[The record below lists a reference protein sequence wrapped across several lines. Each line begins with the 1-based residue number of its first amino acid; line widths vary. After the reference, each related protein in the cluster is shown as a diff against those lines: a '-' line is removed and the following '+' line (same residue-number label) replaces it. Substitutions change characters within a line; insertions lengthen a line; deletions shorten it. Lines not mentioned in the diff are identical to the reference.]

1 MIERQIH
8 LSSGGGAA
16 LQGYDGLLRFGY
28 TKNRGIYALRVEADG
43 EWQGMTLRAFW
54 HLPDGNAAPST
65 LVVDGLVEVP
75 ALITAVPG
83 EGRITF
89 EGTDGTRTLT
99 SADVCYCVAENSGTE
114 DSTLPQPGTPA
125 WQALL
130 ERLKAAVESG
140 AFRGEK
146 GEPGPQGEPGAAG
159 PTGPKGEPGPQGP
172 QGEPGP
178 QGPKGDPSDPGQ
190 WELLEKVS
198 LNAAAASFERTFPT
212 ELQALKVLFQAGSSQ
227 SKGTLHWVCSTS
239 DGTQL
244 LSASAPCAAS
254 SSMSSP
260 PTRTFASFQALPC
273 FGQYLCFAASGTT
286 GAPPA
291 VVLPAGSSGQNVDAS
306 QKLGRLTLTVDTLGA
321 EAVSLKNAAGE
332 ELLWQADPAVWKRH
346 APILFPWTGKLPGG
360 TFTHG
365 GKTYKGGQHGF
376 ARDLEHTLLRAEGD
390 TIELE
395 LRSDDAIKAER
406 FPFDF
411 VLTSTFR
418 LEGKTVHHTLTV
430 ANPETAAEELRFGI
444 GYHPAFRIPFDASHT
459 TTDYEFRFDQ
469 PESPMILDAYPN
481 GLLTGRC
488 GYRWK
493 NVSAIPLT
501 DDLFANDS
509 FCMAGLRTRTL
520 GIYEKD
526 TGRHIVCNVEG
537 YPYSLIWSA
546 PAKPV
551 RFVCIEPWQSLPGAE
566 NDPQAWTERAAA
578 ACLAPGQHWATT
590 LSTTFER

>member
-16 LQGYDGLLRFGY
+16 LQGYNGLLRFGY

-54 HLPDGNAAPST
+54 HLPDGSAAPST

-130 ERLKAAVESG
+130 ERLKDGIKSG
-140 AFRGEK
+140 EFRGEK
-146 GEPGPQGEPGAAG
+146 GETGPQGPKGEPGPIGPIGPKGDPGPQGATGAAG
-159 PTGPKGEPGPQGP
+159 PAGPKGEPGPQGP

-306 QKLGRLTLTVDTLGA
+306 QKLGRLTLTVDTNVRL
-321 EAVSLKNAAGE
+321 AAG
-332 ELLWQADPAVWKRH
+332 A
-346 APILFPWTGKLPGG
+346 
-360 TFTHG
+360 
-365 GKTYKGGQHGF
+365 
-376 ARDLEHTLLRAEGD
+376 
-390 TIELE
+390 TIELWG
-395 LRSDDAIKAER
+395 
-406 FPFDF
+406 
-411 VLTSTFR
+411 V
-418 LEGKTVHHTLTV
+418 
-430 ANPETAAEELRFGI
+430 
-444 GYHPAFRIPFDASHT
+444 PA
-459 TTDYEFRFDQ
+459 
-469 PESPMILDAYPN
+469 
-481 GLLTGRC
+481 
-488 GYRWK
+488 
-493 NVSAIPLT
+493 
-501 DDLFANDS
+501 
-509 FCMAGLRTRTL
+509 
-520 GIYEKD
+520 
-526 TGRHIVCNVEG
+526 
-537 YPYSLIWSA
+537 
-546 PAKPV
+546 
-551 RFVCIEPWQSLPGAE
+551 
-566 NDPQAWTERAAA
+566 
-578 ACLAPGQHWATT
+578 
-590 LSTTFER
+590 

>member
-65 LVVDGLVEVP
+65 LVADGLVEVP

-89 EGTDGTRTLT
+89 EGTDGTRTLI

-130 ERLKAAVESG
+130 DRLKAAVESG

-146 GEPGPQGEPGAAG
+146 GDP
-159 PTGPKGEPGPQGP
+159 GP

-239 DGTQL
+239 DGAQL
-244 LSASAPCAAS
+244 LSASAPCAS

-291 VVLPAGSSGQNVDAS
+291 VFLPAGSGGQNVDAS
-306 QKLGRLTLTVDTLGA
+306 QKLGRLTLTVDTNVRL
-321 EAVSLKNAAGE
+321 AAG
-332 ELLWQADPAVWKRH
+332 A
-346 APILFPWTGKLPGG
+346 
-360 TFTHG
+360 
-365 GKTYKGGQHGF
+365 
-376 ARDLEHTLLRAEGD
+376 
-390 TIELE
+390 TIELWG
-395 LRSDDAIKAER
+395 
-406 FPFDF
+406 
-411 VLTSTFR
+411 V
-418 LEGKTVHHTLTV
+418 
-430 ANPETAAEELRFGI
+430 
-444 GYHPAFRIPFDASHT
+444 PA
-459 TTDYEFRFDQ
+459 
-469 PESPMILDAYPN
+469 
-481 GLLTGRC
+481 
-488 GYRWK
+488 
-493 NVSAIPLT
+493 
-501 DDLFANDS
+501 
-509 FCMAGLRTRTL
+509 
-520 GIYEKD
+520 
-526 TGRHIVCNVEG
+526 
-537 YPYSLIWSA
+537 
-546 PAKPV
+546 
-551 RFVCIEPWQSLPGAE
+551 
-566 NDPQAWTERAAA
+566 
-578 ACLAPGQHWATT
+578 
-590 LSTTFER
+590 

>member
-28 TKNRGIYALRVEADG
+28 TRNRGIYALRVEADG
-43 EWQGMTLRAFW
+43 AWQGMTLRAFW
-54 HLPDGNAAPST
+54 HLPDGSAAPST
-65 LVVDGLVEVP
+65 LVADGLVEVP

-130 ERLKAAVESG
+130 DRLKAAVESG

-146 GEPGPQGEPGAAG
+146 GDP
-159 PTGPKGEPGPQGP
+159 GP

-198 LNAAAASFERTFPT
+198 LNAAAASFERTFST

-239 DGTQL
+239 DGAQL

-254 SSMSSP
+254 SP
-260 PTRTFASFQALPC
+260 PTRTFASFQAFPC

-306 QKLGRLTLTVDTLGA
+306 QKLGRLTLTVDTNVRL
-321 EAVSLKNAAGE
+321 AAG
-332 ELLWQADPAVWKRH
+332 A
-346 APILFPWTGKLPGG
+346 
-360 TFTHG
+360 
-365 GKTYKGGQHGF
+365 
-376 ARDLEHTLLRAEGD
+376 
-390 TIELE
+390 TIELWG
-395 LRSDDAIKAER
+395 
-406 FPFDF
+406 
-411 VLTSTFR
+411 V
-418 LEGKTVHHTLTV
+418 
-430 ANPETAAEELRFGI
+430 
-444 GYHPAFRIPFDASHT
+444 PA
-459 TTDYEFRFDQ
+459 
-469 PESPMILDAYPN
+469 
-481 GLLTGRC
+481 
-488 GYRWK
+488 
-493 NVSAIPLT
+493 
-501 DDLFANDS
+501 
-509 FCMAGLRTRTL
+509 
-520 GIYEKD
+520 
-526 TGRHIVCNVEG
+526 
-537 YPYSLIWSA
+537 
-546 PAKPV
+546 
-551 RFVCIEPWQSLPGAE
+551 
-566 NDPQAWTERAAA
+566 
-578 ACLAPGQHWATT
+578 
-590 LSTTFER
+590 

>member
-1 MIERQIH
+1 MLKDITLGQFFPADTVVHRLDPRTKLLAVILYIVALFNARGVVTYAIMAAVLAACVL
-8 LSSGGGAA
+8 LSRVPFKSLTRGLKPVYIIVAFTAIMNMFFTAGTPVA
-16 LQGYDGLLRFGY
+16 DVWLLR
-28 TKNRGIYALRVEADG
+28 
-43 EWQGMTLRAFW
+43 
-54 HLPDGNAAPST
+54 
-65 LVVDGLVEVP
+65 
-75 ALITAVPG
+75 
-83 EGRITF
+83 RITF

-130 ERLKAAVESG
+130 DRLKAAVESG
-140 AFRGEK
+140 VFRGEK

-291 VVLPAGSSGQNVDAS
+291 VVLPAGSGGQNVDAS
-306 QKLGRLTLTVDTLGA
+306 QKLGRLTLTVDTNVRL
-321 EAVSLKNAAGE
+321 AAG
-332 ELLWQADPAVWKRH
+332 A
-346 APILFPWTGKLPGG
+346 
-360 TFTHG
+360 
-365 GKTYKGGQHGF
+365 
-376 ARDLEHTLLRAEGD
+376 
-390 TIELE
+390 TIELWG
-395 LRSDDAIKAER
+395 
-406 FPFDF
+406 
-411 VLTSTFR
+411 V
-418 LEGKTVHHTLTV
+418 
-430 ANPETAAEELRFGI
+430 
-444 GYHPAFRIPFDASHT
+444 PA
-459 TTDYEFRFDQ
+459 
-469 PESPMILDAYPN
+469 
-481 GLLTGRC
+481 
-488 GYRWK
+488 
-493 NVSAIPLT
+493 
-501 DDLFANDS
+501 
-509 FCMAGLRTRTL
+509 
-520 GIYEKD
+520 
-526 TGRHIVCNVEG
+526 
-537 YPYSLIWSA
+537 
-546 PAKPV
+546 
-551 RFVCIEPWQSLPGAE
+551 
-566 NDPQAWTERAAA
+566 
-578 ACLAPGQHWATT
+578 
-590 LSTTFER
+590 

>member
-43 EWQGMTLRAFW
+43 EWQGMTLRACW
-54 HLPDGNAAPST
+54 HLPGGNPAPST

-75 ALITAVPG
+75 TLITAVPG

-114 DSTLPQPGTPA
+114 DSTLPRPGTPA

-130 ERLKAAVESG
+130 DRLKAAVESG

-146 GEPGPQGEPGAAG
+146 GDP
-159 PTGPKGEPGPQGP
+159 GP

-239 DGTQL
+239 DGAQL

-291 VVLPAGSSGQNVDAS
+291 VVLPAGSNGQNVDAS
-306 QKLGRLTLTVDTLGA
+306 QKLGRLTLTVDTNVRL
-321 EAVSLKNAAGE
+321 AAG
-332 ELLWQADPAVWKRH
+332 A
-346 APILFPWTGKLPGG
+346 
-360 TFTHG
+360 
-365 GKTYKGGQHGF
+365 
-376 ARDLEHTLLRAEGD
+376 
-390 TIELE
+390 TIELWG
-395 LRSDDAIKAER
+395 
-406 FPFDF
+406 
-411 VLTSTFR
+411 V
-418 LEGKTVHHTLTV
+418 
-430 ANPETAAEELRFGI
+430 
-444 GYHPAFRIPFDASHT
+444 PA
-459 TTDYEFRFDQ
+459 
-469 PESPMILDAYPN
+469 
-481 GLLTGRC
+481 
-488 GYRWK
+488 
-493 NVSAIPLT
+493 
-501 DDLFANDS
+501 
-509 FCMAGLRTRTL
+509 
-520 GIYEKD
+520 
-526 TGRHIVCNVEG
+526 
-537 YPYSLIWSA
+537 
-546 PAKPV
+546 
-551 RFVCIEPWQSLPGAE
+551 
-566 NDPQAWTERAAA
+566 
-578 ACLAPGQHWATT
+578 
-590 LSTTFER
+590 

>member
-28 TKNRGIYALRVEADG
+28 TRNRGIYALRVEADG

-54 HLPDGNAAPST
+54 HLPDGSAAPST
-65 LVVDGLVEVP
+65 LVADGLVEVP

-130 ERLKAAVESG
+130 DRLKAAVESG

-146 GEPGPQGEPGAAG
+146 GDP
-159 PTGPKGEPGPQGP
+159 GP

-198 LNAAAASFERTFPT
+198 LSAAAASFERTFPT

-239 DGTQL
+239 DGAQL

-291 VVLPAGSSGQNVDAS
+291 VVLPAGSGGQNVDAS
-306 QKLGRLTLTVDTLGA
+306 QKLGRLTLTVDTNVRL
-321 EAVSLKNAAGE
+321 AAG
-332 ELLWQADPAVWKRH
+332 A
-346 APILFPWTGKLPGG
+346 
-360 TFTHG
+360 
-365 GKTYKGGQHGF
+365 
-376 ARDLEHTLLRAEGD
+376 
-390 TIELE
+390 TIELWG
-395 LRSDDAIKAER
+395 
-406 FPFDF
+406 
-411 VLTSTFR
+411 V
-418 LEGKTVHHTLTV
+418 
-430 ANPETAAEELRFGI
+430 
-444 GYHPAFRIPFDASHT
+444 PA
-459 TTDYEFRFDQ
+459 
-469 PESPMILDAYPN
+469 
-481 GLLTGRC
+481 
-488 GYRWK
+488 
-493 NVSAIPLT
+493 
-501 DDLFANDS
+501 
-509 FCMAGLRTRTL
+509 
-520 GIYEKD
+520 
-526 TGRHIVCNVEG
+526 
-537 YPYSLIWSA
+537 
-546 PAKPV
+546 
-551 RFVCIEPWQSLPGAE
+551 
-566 NDPQAWTERAAA
+566 
-578 ACLAPGQHWATT
+578 
-590 LSTTFER
+590 

>member
-28 TKNRGIYALRVEADG
+28 TRNRGIYALRVEADG

-114 DSTLPQPGTPA
+114 DSSLPQPGTPA

-130 ERLKAAVESG
+130 DRLKAAVESG
-140 AFRGEK
+140 AFQGEK
-146 GEPGPQGEPGAAG
+146 GDP
-159 PTGPKGEPGPQGP
+159 GP

-239 DGTQL
+239 DGAQL

-260 PTRTFASFQALPC
+260 PTRTFASFQAFPC
-273 FGQYLCFAASGTT
+273 FGQYLCVAASGTT

-291 VVLPAGSSGQNVDAS
+291 VVLPAGSGGQNVDAS
-306 QKLGRLTLTVDTLGA
+306 QKLGRLTLTVDTNVRL
-321 EAVSLKNAAGE
+321 AAG
-332 ELLWQADPAVWKRH
+332 A
-346 APILFPWTGKLPGG
+346 
-360 TFTHG
+360 
-365 GKTYKGGQHGF
+365 
-376 ARDLEHTLLRAEGD
+376 
-390 TIELE
+390 TIELWG
-395 LRSDDAIKAER
+395 
-406 FPFDF
+406 
-411 VLTSTFR
+411 V
-418 LEGKTVHHTLTV
+418 
-430 ANPETAAEELRFGI
+430 
-444 GYHPAFRIPFDASHT
+444 PA
-459 TTDYEFRFDQ
+459 
-469 PESPMILDAYPN
+469 
-481 GLLTGRC
+481 
-488 GYRWK
+488 
-493 NVSAIPLT
+493 
-501 DDLFANDS
+501 
-509 FCMAGLRTRTL
+509 
-520 GIYEKD
+520 
-526 TGRHIVCNVEG
+526 
-537 YPYSLIWSA
+537 
-546 PAKPV
+546 
-551 RFVCIEPWQSLPGAE
+551 
-566 NDPQAWTERAAA
+566 
-578 ACLAPGQHWATT
+578 
-590 LSTTFER
+590 

>member
-28 TKNRGIYALRVEADG
+28 TKNQGIYALRVEADG

-65 LVVDGLVEVP
+65 LVTDGLVEVP

-83 EGRITF
+83 EGHITF

-130 ERLKAAVESG
+130 DRLKAAVESG

-146 GEPGPQGEPGAAG
+146 GDPGPQGEPGAAG

-239 DGTQL
+239 DGAQL
-244 LSASAPCAAS
+244 LSASAPCAA
-254 SSMSSP
+254 SSP

-273 FGQYLCFAASGTT
+273 FGQ
-286 GAPPA
+286 
-291 VVLPAGSSGQNVDAS
+291 
-306 QKLGRLTLTVDTLGA
+306 
-321 EAVSLKNAAGE
+321 
-332 ELLWQADPAVWKRH
+332 
-346 APILFPWTGKLPGG
+346 
-360 TFTHG
+360 
-365 GKTYKGGQHGF
+365 
-376 ARDLEHTLLRAEGD
+376 
-390 TIELE
+390 
-395 LRSDDAIKAER
+395 
-406 FPFDF
+406 
-411 VLTSTFR
+411 
-418 LEGKTVHHTLTV
+418 
-430 ANPETAAEELRFGI
+430 
-444 GYHPAFRIPFDASHT
+444 
-459 TTDYEFRFDQ
+459 
-469 PESPMILDAYPN
+469 
-481 GLLTGRC
+481 
-488 GYRWK
+488 
-493 NVSAIPLT
+493 
-501 DDLFANDS
+501 
-509 FCMAGLRTRTL
+509 
-520 GIYEKD
+520 
-526 TGRHIVCNVEG
+526 
-537 YPYSLIWSA
+537 
-546 PAKPV
+546 
-551 RFVCIEPWQSLPGAE
+551 
-566 NDPQAWTERAAA
+566 
-578 ACLAPGQHWATT
+578 
-590 LSTTFER
+590 

>member
-28 TKNRGIYALRVEADG
+28 TKNRGIYALRVETDG

-65 LVVDGLVEVP
+65 LVADGLVEVP

-130 ERLKAAVESG
+130 DRLKAAVESG

-146 GEPGPQGEPGAAG
+146 GDPGN
-159 PTGPKGEPGPQGP
+159 
-172 QGEPGP
+172 
-178 QGPKGDPSDPGQ
+178 PGQ

-291 VVLPAGSSGQNVDAS
+291 VILPAGSSGQNVDAS
-306 QKLGRLTLTVDTLGA
+306 QKLGRLTLTVDTNVRL
-321 EAVSLKNAAGE
+321 AAG
-332 ELLWQADPAVWKRH
+332 A
-346 APILFPWTGKLPGG
+346 
-360 TFTHG
+360 
-365 GKTYKGGQHGF
+365 
-376 ARDLEHTLLRAEGD
+376 
-390 TIELE
+390 TIELWG
-395 LRSDDAIKAER
+395 
-406 FPFDF
+406 
-411 VLTSTFR
+411 V
-418 LEGKTVHHTLTV
+418 
-430 ANPETAAEELRFGI
+430 
-444 GYHPAFRIPFDASHT
+444 PA
-459 TTDYEFRFDQ
+459 
-469 PESPMILDAYPN
+469 
-481 GLLTGRC
+481 
-488 GYRWK
+488 
-493 NVSAIPLT
+493 
-501 DDLFANDS
+501 
-509 FCMAGLRTRTL
+509 
-520 GIYEKD
+520 
-526 TGRHIVCNVEG
+526 
-537 YPYSLIWSA
+537 
-546 PAKPV
+546 
-551 RFVCIEPWQSLPGAE
+551 
-566 NDPQAWTERAAA
+566 
-578 ACLAPGQHWATT
+578 
-590 LSTTFER
+590 

>member
-1 MIERQIH
+1 MIERVIH

-65 LVVDGLVEVP
+65 LVADGLVEVP

-130 ERLKAAVESG
+130 DRLKAAVESG
-140 AFRGEK
+140 EFRGEK
-146 GEPGPQGEPGAAG
+146 GDPGPQGEPGPIGPIGPKGDPGPQGEPGAVG
-159 PTGPKGEPGPQGP
+159 PAGPKGEPGPQGP
-172 QGEPGP
+172 QGEP
-178 QGPKGDPSDPGQ
+178 GPKGDPSDPGQ

-198 LNAAAASFERTFPT
+198 LSAAAASFERTFPT

-239 DGTQL
+239 DGAQL
-244 LSASAPCAAS
+244 LSATAPCAAS

-291 VVLPAGSSGQNVDAS
+291 VVLPTGSDGQNVDAS
-306 QKLGRLTLTVDTLGA
+306 QRLGSLTLTVDTNVRL
-321 EAVSLKNAAGE
+321 AAG
-332 ELLWQADPAVWKRH
+332 A
-346 APILFPWTGKLPGG
+346 
-360 TFTHG
+360 
-365 GKTYKGGQHGF
+365 
-376 ARDLEHTLLRAEGD
+376 
-390 TIELE
+390 TIELWG
-395 LRSDDAIKAER
+395 
-406 FPFDF
+406 
-411 VLTSTFR
+411 V
-418 LEGKTVHHTLTV
+418 
-430 ANPETAAEELRFGI
+430 
-444 GYHPAFRIPFDASHT
+444 PA
-459 TTDYEFRFDQ
+459 
-469 PESPMILDAYPN
+469 
-481 GLLTGRC
+481 
-488 GYRWK
+488 
-493 NVSAIPLT
+493 
-501 DDLFANDS
+501 
-509 FCMAGLRTRTL
+509 
-520 GIYEKD
+520 
-526 TGRHIVCNVEG
+526 
-537 YPYSLIWSA
+537 
-546 PAKPV
+546 
-551 RFVCIEPWQSLPGAE
+551 
-566 NDPQAWTERAAA
+566 
-578 ACLAPGQHWATT
+578 
-590 LSTTFER
+590 

>member
-65 LVVDGLVEVP
+65 LVADGLVEVP

-114 DSTLPQPGTPA
+114 DSSLPQ
-125 WQALL
+125 
-130 ERLKAAVESG
+130 
-140 AFRGEK
+140 
-146 GEPGPQGEPGAAG
+146 
-159 PTGPKGEPGPQGP
+159 PGPQGP
-172 QGEPGP
+172 QGKPGP

-198 LNAAAASFERTFPT
+198 LNAAAASFERTFPI

-239 DGTQL
+239 DGAQL

-306 QKLGRLTLTVDTLGA
+306 QKLGRLTLTVDTNVRL
-321 EAVSLKNAAGE
+321 AAG
-332 ELLWQADPAVWKRH
+332 A
-346 APILFPWTGKLPGG
+346 
-360 TFTHG
+360 
-365 GKTYKGGQHGF
+365 
-376 ARDLEHTLLRAEGD
+376 
-390 TIELE
+390 TIELWG
-395 LRSDDAIKAER
+395 
-406 FPFDF
+406 
-411 VLTSTFR
+411 V
-418 LEGKTVHHTLTV
+418 
-430 ANPETAAEELRFGI
+430 
-444 GYHPAFRIPFDASHT
+444 PA
-459 TTDYEFRFDQ
+459 
-469 PESPMILDAYPN
+469 
-481 GLLTGRC
+481 
-488 GYRWK
+488 
-493 NVSAIPLT
+493 
-501 DDLFANDS
+501 
-509 FCMAGLRTRTL
+509 
-520 GIYEKD
+520 
-526 TGRHIVCNVEG
+526 
-537 YPYSLIWSA
+537 
-546 PAKPV
+546 
-551 RFVCIEPWQSLPGAE
+551 
-566 NDPQAWTERAAA
+566 
-578 ACLAPGQHWATT
+578 
-590 LSTTFER
+590 

>member
-65 LVVDGLVEVP
+65 LVADGLVEVP

-130 ERLKAAVESG
+130 DRLKAAVESG

-146 GEPGPQGEPGAAG
+146 GDP
-159 PTGPKGEPGPQGP
+159 GP

-198 LNAAAASFERTFPT
+198 LSAAAASFERTFPT

-239 DGTQL
+239 DGAQL
-244 LSASAPCAAS
+244 LSASTPCAAS

-291 VVLPAGSSGQNVDAS
+291 VVLPAGSGGQNVDAS
-306 QKLGRLTLTVDTLGA
+306 QKLGRLTLTVDTNVRL
-321 EAVSLKNAAGE
+321 AAG
-332 ELLWQADPAVWKRH
+332 A
-346 APILFPWTGKLPGG
+346 
-360 TFTHG
+360 
-365 GKTYKGGQHGF
+365 
-376 ARDLEHTLLRAEGD
+376 
-390 TIELE
+390 TIELWG
-395 LRSDDAIKAER
+395 
-406 FPFDF
+406 
-411 VLTSTFR
+411 V
-418 LEGKTVHHTLTV
+418 
-430 ANPETAAEELRFGI
+430 
-444 GYHPAFRIPFDASHT
+444 PA
-459 TTDYEFRFDQ
+459 
-469 PESPMILDAYPN
+469 
-481 GLLTGRC
+481 
-488 GYRWK
+488 
-493 NVSAIPLT
+493 
-501 DDLFANDS
+501 
-509 FCMAGLRTRTL
+509 
-520 GIYEKD
+520 
-526 TGRHIVCNVEG
+526 
-537 YPYSLIWSA
+537 
-546 PAKPV
+546 
-551 RFVCIEPWQSLPGAE
+551 
-566 NDPQAWTERAAA
+566 
-578 ACLAPGQHWATT
+578 
-590 LSTTFER
+590 

>member
-28 TKNRGIYALRVEADG
+28 TKNRGIYALRVETDG

-114 DSTLPQPGTPA
+114 DSTLSQPGTPA

-130 ERLKAAVESG
+130 DRLKAAVESG
-140 AFRGEK
+140 EFRGEK
-146 GEPGPQGEPGAAG
+146 GEPGPQGEPGPIGPIGPKGDPGPQGATGAAG
-159 PTGPKGEPGPQGP
+159 PAGPKGEPGPQGP

-178 QGPKGDPSDPGQ
+178 QGPKGDPGDPGQ

-227 SKGTLHWVCSTS
+227 AKGTLHWVCSTS
-239 DGTQL
+239 DGAQL
-244 LSASAPCAAS
+244 LSATAPCAAS

-291 VVLPAGSSGQNVDAS
+291 VVLPAGSDGQNVDTS
-306 QKLGRLTLTVDTLGA
+306 QKLGRLTLTVDTNVRL
-321 EAVSLKNAAGE
+321 AAG
-332 ELLWQADPAVWKRH
+332 A
-346 APILFPWTGKLPGG
+346 
-360 TFTHG
+360 
-365 GKTYKGGQHGF
+365 
-376 ARDLEHTLLRAEGD
+376 
-390 TIELE
+390 TIELWG
-395 LRSDDAIKAER
+395 
-406 FPFDF
+406 
-411 VLTSTFR
+411 V
-418 LEGKTVHHTLTV
+418 
-430 ANPETAAEELRFGI
+430 
-444 GYHPAFRIPFDASHT
+444 PA
-459 TTDYEFRFDQ
+459 
-469 PESPMILDAYPN
+469 
-481 GLLTGRC
+481 
-488 GYRWK
+488 
-493 NVSAIPLT
+493 
-501 DDLFANDS
+501 
-509 FCMAGLRTRTL
+509 
-520 GIYEKD
+520 
-526 TGRHIVCNVEG
+526 
-537 YPYSLIWSA
+537 
-546 PAKPV
+546 
-551 RFVCIEPWQSLPGAE
+551 
-566 NDPQAWTERAAA
+566 
-578 ACLAPGQHWATT
+578 
-590 LSTTFER
+590 

>member
-65 LVVDGLVEVP
+65 LVADGLVEVP

-130 ERLKAAVESG
+130 DRLKAAVESG

-146 GEPGPQGEPGAAG
+146 GDP
-159 PTGPKGEPGPQGP
+159 GP

-198 LNAAAASFERTFPT
+198 LSAAAASFERTFPT

-239 DGTQL
+239 DGAQL
-244 LSASAPCAAS
+244 HSASAPCAAS

-291 VVLPAGSSGQNVDAS
+291 VVLPAGSGGQNVDAS
-306 QKLGRLTLTVDTLGA
+306 QKLGRLTLTVDTNVRL
-321 EAVSLKNAAGE
+321 AAG
-332 ELLWQADPAVWKRH
+332 A
-346 APILFPWTGKLPGG
+346 
-360 TFTHG
+360 
-365 GKTYKGGQHGF
+365 
-376 ARDLEHTLLRAEGD
+376 
-390 TIELE
+390 TIELWG
-395 LRSDDAIKAER
+395 
-406 FPFDF
+406 
-411 VLTSTFR
+411 V
-418 LEGKTVHHTLTV
+418 
-430 ANPETAAEELRFGI
+430 
-444 GYHPAFRIPFDASHT
+444 PA
-459 TTDYEFRFDQ
+459 
-469 PESPMILDAYPN
+469 
-481 GLLTGRC
+481 
-488 GYRWK
+488 
-493 NVSAIPLT
+493 
-501 DDLFANDS
+501 
-509 FCMAGLRTRTL
+509 
-520 GIYEKD
+520 
-526 TGRHIVCNVEG
+526 
-537 YPYSLIWSA
+537 
-546 PAKPV
+546 
-551 RFVCIEPWQSLPGAE
+551 
-566 NDPQAWTERAAA
+566 
-578 ACLAPGQHWATT
+578 
-590 LSTTFER
+590 

>member
-130 ERLKAAVESG
+130 DRLKAAVESG
-140 AFRGEK
+140 EFRGEK
-146 GEPGPQGEPGAAG
+146 GDPGPQGEPGPIGPIGPKGDPGPQGATGAAG
-159 PTGPKGEPGPQGP
+159 PAGPKGEPGPQGP
-172 QGEPGP
+172 KGDPGDPGP

-239 DGTQL
+239 DGAQL
-244 LSASAPCAAS
+244 LSATAPCAAS

-291 VVLPAGSSGQNVDAS
+291 VVLPAGSDGQNVDAS
-306 QKLGRLTLTVDTLGA
+306 QKLGSLTLTVDTNVRL
-321 EAVSLKNAAGE
+321 AAG
-332 ELLWQADPAVWKRH
+332 A
-346 APILFPWTGKLPGG
+346 
-360 TFTHG
+360 
-365 GKTYKGGQHGF
+365 
-376 ARDLEHTLLRAEGD
+376 
-390 TIELE
+390 TIELWG
-395 LRSDDAIKAER
+395 
-406 FPFDF
+406 
-411 VLTSTFR
+411 V
-418 LEGKTVHHTLTV
+418 
-430 ANPETAAEELRFGI
+430 
-444 GYHPAFRIPFDASHT
+444 PA
-459 TTDYEFRFDQ
+459 
-469 PESPMILDAYPN
+469 
-481 GLLTGRC
+481 
-488 GYRWK
+488 
-493 NVSAIPLT
+493 
-501 DDLFANDS
+501 
-509 FCMAGLRTRTL
+509 
-520 GIYEKD
+520 
-526 TGRHIVCNVEG
+526 
-537 YPYSLIWSA
+537 
-546 PAKPV
+546 
-551 RFVCIEPWQSLPGAE
+551 
-566 NDPQAWTERAAA
+566 
-578 ACLAPGQHWATT
+578 
-590 LSTTFER
+590 

>member
-28 TKNRGIYALRVEADG
+28 TRNRGIYALRVEADG

-65 LVVDGLVEVP
+65 LVADGLVEVP

-130 ERLKAAVESG
+130 DRLKAAVESG

-146 GEPGPQGEPGAAG
+146 GDP
-159 PTGPKGEPGPQGP
+159 GP

-239 DGTQL
+239 DGAQL

-291 VVLPAGSSGQNVDAS
+291 VVLPAGSGGQNVDAS
-306 QKLGRLTLTVDTLGA
+306 QKLGRLTLTVDTNVRL
-321 EAVSLKNAAGE
+321 AAG
-332 ELLWQADPAVWKRH
+332 A
-346 APILFPWTGKLPGG
+346 
-360 TFTHG
+360 
-365 GKTYKGGQHGF
+365 
-376 ARDLEHTLLRAEGD
+376 
-390 TIELE
+390 TIELWG
-395 LRSDDAIKAER
+395 
-406 FPFDF
+406 
-411 VLTSTFR
+411 V
-418 LEGKTVHHTLTV
+418 
-430 ANPETAAEELRFGI
+430 
-444 GYHPAFRIPFDASHT
+444 PA
-459 TTDYEFRFDQ
+459 
-469 PESPMILDAYPN
+469 
-481 GLLTGRC
+481 
-488 GYRWK
+488 
-493 NVSAIPLT
+493 
-501 DDLFANDS
+501 
-509 FCMAGLRTRTL
+509 
-520 GIYEKD
+520 
-526 TGRHIVCNVEG
+526 
-537 YPYSLIWSA
+537 
-546 PAKPV
+546 
-551 RFVCIEPWQSLPGAE
+551 
-566 NDPQAWTERAAA
+566 
-578 ACLAPGQHWATT
+578 
-590 LSTTFER
+590 

>member
-28 TKNRGIYALRVEADG
+28 TRNRGIYALRVEADG

-65 LVVDGLVEVP
+65 LVADGLVEVP

-130 ERLKAAVESG
+130 DRLKAAVESG

-146 GEPGPQGEPGAAG
+146 GDP
-159 PTGPKGEPGPQGP
+159 GP

-178 QGPKGDPSDPGQ
+178 QGPKGDSSDPGQ

-239 DGTQL
+239 DGAQL

-254 SSMSSP
+254 SPMSSP

-306 QKLGRLTLTVDTLGA
+306 QKLGRLTLTVDTNVRL
-321 EAVSLKNAAGE
+321 AAG
-332 ELLWQADPAVWKRH
+332 A
-346 APILFPWTGKLPGG
+346 
-360 TFTHG
+360 
-365 GKTYKGGQHGF
+365 
-376 ARDLEHTLLRAEGD
+376 
-390 TIELE
+390 TIELWG
-395 LRSDDAIKAER
+395 
-406 FPFDF
+406 
-411 VLTSTFR
+411 V
-418 LEGKTVHHTLTV
+418 
-430 ANPETAAEELRFGI
+430 
-444 GYHPAFRIPFDASHT
+444 PA
-459 TTDYEFRFDQ
+459 
-469 PESPMILDAYPN
+469 
-481 GLLTGRC
+481 
-488 GYRWK
+488 
-493 NVSAIPLT
+493 
-501 DDLFANDS
+501 
-509 FCMAGLRTRTL
+509 
-520 GIYEKD
+520 
-526 TGRHIVCNVEG
+526 
-537 YPYSLIWSA
+537 
-546 PAKPV
+546 
-551 RFVCIEPWQSLPGAE
+551 
-566 NDPQAWTERAAA
+566 
-578 ACLAPGQHWATT
+578 
-590 LSTTFER
+590 

>member
-28 TKNRGIYALRVEADG
+28 TRNRGIYALRVEADG
-43 EWQGMTLRAFW
+43 AWQGMTLRAFW
-54 HLPDGNAAPST
+54 HLPDGSAAPST
-65 LVVDGLVEVP
+65 LVADGLVEVP

-130 ERLKAAVESG
+130 DRLKAAVESG

-146 GEPGPQGEPGAAG
+146 GDP
-159 PTGPKGEPGPQGP
+159 GP

-239 DGTQL
+239 DGAQL

-291 VVLPAGSSGQNVDAS
+291 VILPAGSSGQNVDAS
-306 QKLGRLTLTVDTLGA
+306 QKLGRLTLTVDTNVRL
-321 EAVSLKNAAGE
+321 AAG
-332 ELLWQADPAVWKRH
+332 A
-346 APILFPWTGKLPGG
+346 
-360 TFTHG
+360 
-365 GKTYKGGQHGF
+365 
-376 ARDLEHTLLRAEGD
+376 
-390 TIELE
+390 TIELWG
-395 LRSDDAIKAER
+395 
-406 FPFDF
+406 
-411 VLTSTFR
+411 V
-418 LEGKTVHHTLTV
+418 
-430 ANPETAAEELRFGI
+430 
-444 GYHPAFRIPFDASHT
+444 PA
-459 TTDYEFRFDQ
+459 
-469 PESPMILDAYPN
+469 
-481 GLLTGRC
+481 
-488 GYRWK
+488 
-493 NVSAIPLT
+493 
-501 DDLFANDS
+501 
-509 FCMAGLRTRTL
+509 
-520 GIYEKD
+520 
-526 TGRHIVCNVEG
+526 
-537 YPYSLIWSA
+537 
-546 PAKPV
+546 
-551 RFVCIEPWQSLPGAE
+551 
-566 NDPQAWTERAAA
+566 
-578 ACLAPGQHWATT
+578 
-590 LSTTFER
+590 